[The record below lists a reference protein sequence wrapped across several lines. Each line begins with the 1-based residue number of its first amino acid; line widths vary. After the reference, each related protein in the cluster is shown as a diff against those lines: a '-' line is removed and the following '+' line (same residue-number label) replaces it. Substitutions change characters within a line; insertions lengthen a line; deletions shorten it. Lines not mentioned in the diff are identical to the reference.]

1 MLTGQAEL
9 PAHPPHGQR
18 SPGTRQLS
26 EGILWPGW
34 TVPINSMCCFA
45 WACTLHCFWSNG
57 VTLAQHFAAT
67 HSCLLDPY
75 YIYLLFASYC
85 QTHTANLNENY
96 AWAQKR
102 SYSSGE
108 RRGREGR
115 RMTAFLCPQFY
126 TWGVQEQLHTQK
138 VHRTG
143 NRGGPRS
150 SSSIWGSH
158 LPPELRN
165 RFPLR
170 TTGYL
175 SASLLSGQISPSAAN
190 TTLWLVSWNFFSSSS
205 GPPAKITS

>member
-1 MLTGQAEL
+1 MLTGQAEP

-34 TVPINSMCCFA
+34 TVPINSTCRFA

-57 VTLAQHFAAT
+57 VILAQHFAAT

-96 AWAQKR
+96 AWAQTR

-126 TWGVQEQLHTQK
+126 TWGAQNSSTHKKYTEQVTEVGHVQIQVFEDHTC
-138 VHRTG
+138 
-143 NRGGPRS
+143 
-150 SSSIWGSH
+150 
-158 LPPELRN
+158 
-165 RFPLR
+165 
-170 TTGYL
+170 
-175 SASLLSGQISPSAAN
+175 LLSSGIVFHSGQQDTCQPAFYLAK
-190 TTLWLVSWNFFSSSS
+190 LVHLLQT
-205 GPPAKITS
+205 PLYD